1 MLDRYLVD
9 FWICVEISTTL
20 FYSKACKT
28 ILNTDSVTDF
38 KNTFQDNCKVIRIT
52 LTEEI
57 LLRYCHQLIVM
68 FLFCRVLPYATTQ
81 RNFEKK
87 VY

>member
-1 MLDRYLVD
+1 M
-9 FWICVEISTTL
+9 EIPATL

-38 KNTFQDNCKVIRIT
+38 KVTFQDNCKVTRIT
-52 LTEEI
+52 LAEEI
-57 LLRYCHQLIVM
+57 LLPYCHQLIVM

-81 RNFEKK
+81 RNLEKK

>member
-9 FWICVEISTTL
+9 FWICVEIPATL

-28 ILNTDSVTDF
+28 ILNTYSVTDF
-38 KNTFQDNCKVIRIT
+38 KNTFQDNGKVTRIT

-57 LLRYCHQLIVM
+57 LLSYCHQLIAM

-81 RNFEKK
+81 RDLEKK
-87 VY
+87 VC

>member
-1 MLDRYLVD
+1 M
-9 FWICVEISTTL
+9 EIPATL

-28 ILNTDSVTDF
+28 ILNTDSATDF
-38 KNTFQDNCKVIRIT
+38 KITFQDNCKVTRIT
-52 LTEEI
+52 LAEEI
-57 LLRYCHQLIVM
+57 LLPYCHQLIVM

-81 RNFEKK
+81 RNLEKK